1 MSLESELK
9 QFMHRIRIQNGNG
22 WKGIKPHGIL
32 EDYAVPSSIDC
43 RCGYCGVQ
51 GALICEDTVTFNDPT
66 QTITLKARCTRDE
79 CQKTSMVVIIDA
91 LMWRDYRKGQKSKEF
106 WLLPKPKERPQ
117 IFTKDQI
124 DNPRIFRAYKEAVES
139 LNENKPNLVISCCGR
154 IVEGIGKLNFPNS
167 SQTNTIG
174 GLYNKLRGGLKGKP
188 EFKSVL
194 DPFLQLGE
202 ALRLGR
208 NPASHFDLE
217 TDPSIDLA
225 EKVLDLTEFLVKYIY
240 VIPQEAD
247 NVNQLIQDCGPGD
260 TEEEPEK
267 D

>member
-51 GALICEDTVTFNDPT
+51 GALICEDAVTFNNPT
-66 QTITLKARCTRDE
+66 QTITLKARCTRDK
-79 CQKTSMVVIIDA
+79 CQKTSTVVIIDA
-91 LMWRDYRKGQKSKEF
+91 LMWRDHSKGKRSKEF
-106 WLLPKPKERPQ
+106 WVLPKPKERPQ
-117 IFTKDQI
+117 VFTEDQI
-124 DNPRIFRAYKEAVES
+124 DNRRIFKAYQEAVQS
-139 LNENKPNLVISCCGR
+139 FNENRPSLVISACGR
-154 IVEGIGKLNFPNS
+154 IVEAIGKLKFPDGQSAN
-167 SQTNTIG
+167 NIG
-174 GLYNKLRGGLKGKP
+174 KLYRNLKNELKDKP
-188 EFKSVL
+188 EFNTVL
-194 DPFLQLGE
+194 DPFLQLGN
-202 ALRLGR
+202 ALRIGR

-217 TDPSIDLA
+217 TDPDINLA

-247 NVNQLIQDCGPGD
+247 NVNELIEKCGPGD
-260 TEEEPEK
+260 TEESDEG
-267 D
+267 